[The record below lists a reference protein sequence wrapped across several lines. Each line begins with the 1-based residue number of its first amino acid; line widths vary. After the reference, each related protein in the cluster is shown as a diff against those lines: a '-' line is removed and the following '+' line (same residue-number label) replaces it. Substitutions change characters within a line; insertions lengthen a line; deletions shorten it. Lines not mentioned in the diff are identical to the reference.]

1 MSSEARAP
9 WLTIVGIGEDGRAG
23 LSPAA
28 AAALDAAEFV
38 AGGAR
43 HLALAA
49 PLAAQTMAWP
59 SPIAEGYEAVL
70 ARRGRPT
77 CVLASGDP
85 FHYGIGAE
93 LAKRVPAAEIRAYPH
108 LSAFSLAAARLGW
121 SIPDC
126 ALVSLHGRASSRI
139 VPELVPG
146 ARVLALTS
154 DGNTAREVA
163 AMLVARG
170 MGASRLVILEAL
182 GGPRERVRE
191 ARAEGFALDDID
203 PLNLLAVEVAGGAG
217 AIALPRAA
225 GLDDT
230 LFESDGQLTKAEI
243 RAITLAALR
252 PLPGGLMWDV
262 GIGAGSVA
270 IEWCL
275 AHPRNRA
282 LGLEERPDRAAR
294 ARANA
299 ERLGAAALAI
309 HDGIAPNGL
318 SGWPAPDAIFIG
330 GGAGDPG
337 VVEACWE
344 ALKPGGRIVINAVSL
359 ETEAILARLHAAHGG
374 TMRRI
379 AISRLDRVGNMHGW
393 RPAMPVT
400 QWVAA
405 KP

>member
-1 MSSEARAP
+1 MSSAARAP

-49 PLAAQTMAWP
+49 PLAAQTFAWP
-59 SPIAEGYEAVL
+59 SPIAEGYEAIL

-77 CVLASGDP
+77 CVVASGDP

-93 LAKRVPAAEIRAYPH
+93 LAKRVPADEIRAYPH
-108 LSAFSLAAARLGW
+108 PSAFSLAAARLGW

-126 ALVSLHGRASSRI
+126 ALVSLHGRALSRI

-146 ARVLALTS
+146 ARILALTS
-154 DGNTAREVA
+154 DGTTAAQVA

-170 MGASRLVILEAL
+170 MSASRLVVLEAL
-182 GGPRERVRE
+182 GGSRERVRA
-191 ARAEGFALDDID
+191 ARAEGFSLADID
-203 PLNLLAVEVAGGAG
+203 PLNLLAIEVAGGAE

-225 GLDDT
+225 GLDDA
-230 LFESDGQLTKAEI
+230 LFENDGQLTKAEI

-252 PLPGGLMWDV
+252 PMPGGLLWDV

-309 HDGIAPNGL
+309 HDGVAPDGFA
-318 SGWPAPDAIFIG
+318 GWPAPDAIFVG
-330 GGAGDPG
+330 GGAGDSG
-337 VVEACWE
+337 VVEACWA

-374 TMRRI
+374 AMRRI
-379 AISRLDRVGNMHGW
+379 AISRLDRVGTMHGW

-400 QWVAA
+400 QWVAV
-405 KP
+405 KG